1 MIKTSASI
9 TVQYDNIFSPFSGD
23 QYEEGIRWVKENGF
37 DGVEIIVSDPGLIN
51 VEKIYNIVQEC
62 NLEVATI
69 STGQAYG
76 IEKIGMT
83 VPEAYIREAARKRL
97 MADVDLSEQIGKPN
111 VTIGL
116 IRGKGG
122 VLNKEMEKEFLVQEL
137 AVIGEYA
144 DKKGI
149 KLNLEPIN
157 RYEVSLLN
165 STMSA
170 YELLEE
176 MGNPTNIGILYDT
189 FHSNIEDVNILE
201 TIKQAC
207 SKISHVHLADSNRQL
222 PGEGHIDFPEI
233 IKTLNKYGYNGY
245 VSLEVLNRPDA
256 SHIRK
261 EAGNKIKKIFQ

>member
-1 MIKTSASI
+1 
-9 TVQYDNIFSPFSGD
+9 
-23 QYEEGIRWVKENGF
+23 
-37 DGVEIIVSDPGLIN
+37 
-51 VEKIYNIVQEC
+51 
-62 NLEVATI
+62 
-69 STGQAYG
+69 
-76 IEKIGMT
+76 
-83 VPEAYIREAARKRL
+83 
-97 MADVDLSEQIGKPN
+97 
-111 VTIGL
+111 
-116 IRGKGG
+116 
-122 VLNKEMEKEFLVQEL
+122 
-137 AVIGEYA
+137 
-144 DKKGI
+144 
-149 KLNLEPIN
+149 
-157 RYEVSLLN
+157 
-165 STMSA
+165 MSA